1 MKNCFFFTIII
12 SIFLSG
18 AQPVEA
24 GSIDLVISGLNGQP
38 LSPAQKTITLN
49 PSDVISI
56 DVIYVSDPTYALFGI
71 YADAYLEGAGSG
83 WFDISQIVWPDDFW
97 EWESTIQIN
106 GDGSLTIN
114 TVDWDAIHG
123 DNEPVTV
130 LSNILFNY
138 TGAGNIHIALRENP
152 VWPGNT
158 LEVDQDW
165 QEYVIE
171 DYGTG
176 VDILNSEPDTSEDG
190 RLPVQ
195 LQITG
200 PDEIWENSSQQYNA
214 IVYYNDGGIVTV
226 TNLSDWR
233 VEPNDV
239 ATVNTTGKVTT
250 NTLIYPQEEII
261 LSAVYDENDVTVEAQ
276 KDITVFVG
284 VTIPEL
290 IERNLNDAK
299 QFKDQARQMLL
310 LAGQRETAVFTILR
324 DMFNARDRSIWS
336 FYGNYNCRRQI
347 LIAILQEYVCSKIIN
362 ASIMKLEQAQNILA
376 ADANS
381 ISP

>member
-1 MKNCFFFTIII
+1 MKNPLFLTIMAG
-12 SIFLSG
+12 FVLAA

-24 GSIDLVISGLNGQP
+24 GSIDLVISGLNGNP
-38 LSPAQKTITLN
+38 LSPAQKIITLN

-56 DVIYVSDPTYALFGI
+56 DVIYLSDPTYALFGI
-71 YADAYLEGAGSG
+71 YADAYFEGTGSG
-83 WFDISQIVWPDDFW
+83 WFDISQLVWPDGFW
-97 EWESTIQIN
+97 EWESTILIN

-114 TVDWDAIHG
+114 TVDWDAIPG
-123 DNEPVTV
+123 DNEPITV

-138 TGAGNIHIALRENP
+138 TDAGNIHIALRENP

-158 LEVDQDW
+158 IEVDQDW

-176 VDILNSEPDTSEDG
+176 VDILNNDQNSPGDE
-190 RLPVQ
+190 RYPVE

-200 PDEIWENSSQQYNA
+200 PNEMWENSSQQYNA
-214 IVYYNDGGIVTV
+214 IVYYNDGSTATV

-261 LSAVYDENDVTVEAQ
+261 LSAVYDENDVTVKAE
-276 KDITVFVG
+276 KGISVNIT

-299 QFKDQARQMLL
+299 QLKDQARQMLL

-324 DMFNARDRSIWS
+324 DMFNAHDRSIWS

-362 ASIMKLEQAQNILA
+362 ASLMKLQNARNILA

-381 ISP
+381 INP

>member
-1 MKNCFFFTIII
+1 
-12 SIFLSG
+12 
-18 AQPVEA
+18 
-24 GSIDLVISGLNGQP
+24 
-38 LSPAQKTITLN
+38 
-49 PSDVISI
+49 
-56 DVIYVSDPTYALFGI
+56 
-71 YADAYLEGAGSG
+71 
-83 WFDISQIVWPDDFW
+83 
-97 EWESTIQIN
+97 
-106 GDGSLTIN
+106 
-114 TVDWDAIHG
+114 
-123 DNEPVTV
+123 
-130 LSNILFNY
+130 
-138 TGAGNIHIALRENP
+138 LRENP